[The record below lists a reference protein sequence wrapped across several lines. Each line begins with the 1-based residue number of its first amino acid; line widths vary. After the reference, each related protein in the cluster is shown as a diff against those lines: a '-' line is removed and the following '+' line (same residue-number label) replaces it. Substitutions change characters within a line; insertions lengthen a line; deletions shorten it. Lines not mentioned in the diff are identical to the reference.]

1 MFVRV
6 FLCEIYRISE
16 KKTLKPKKA
25 SFQLRINTV
34 IPLCK
39 KEILEKTNKKKKHL
53 SSEIRIIIAIL

>member
-25 SFQLRINTV
+25 SFQLRINTA
-34 IPLCK
+34 LCK
-39 KEILEKTNKKKKHL
+39 KEILEKTKKKKHL

>member
-25 SFQLRINTV
+25 SFQLRINTA
-34 IPLCK
+34 LCK
-39 KEILEKTNKKKKHL
+39 KEILEKANKKKKHL